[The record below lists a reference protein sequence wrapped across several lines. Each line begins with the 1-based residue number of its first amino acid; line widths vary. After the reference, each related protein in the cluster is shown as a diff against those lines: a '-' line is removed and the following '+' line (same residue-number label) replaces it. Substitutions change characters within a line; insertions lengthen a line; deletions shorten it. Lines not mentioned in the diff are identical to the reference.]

1 MAAIPVQQ
9 RRHGWRGK
17 REGLGEDRLAEDT
30 GGTMAKAGAA
40 NKTTAK
46 TEMEPPRAYGPRG
59 IGGLVARVAR
69 PAFRRRSPAASQIMT
84 EWATI
89 LGPDL
94 GARTAPRRFTAG
106 TLTIACDGPVA
117 MELQHLA
124 PQLIARIN
132 GHVGQR
138 LVERL
143 RFVQLAVVSHVIEP
157 PRAPRPRRLH
167 RRSRGFRRARCM
179 MRSPKARRRG
189 QGGRRHWRESART
202 LLTRHKTRQLG
213 IGSS

>member
-1 MAAIPVQQ
+1 
-9 RRHGWRGK
+9 
-17 REGLGEDRLAEDT
+17 LGEDRLAEDT

-89 LGPDL
+89 LGPNL
-94 GARTAPRRFTAG
+94 GARTAPHRFTAG

-157 PRAPRPRRLH
+157 PRAPRPPATPPPIEGISPGPLHDALARL
-167 RRSRGFRRARCM
+167 GGAV
-179 MRSPKARRRG
+179 KAAAAIR
-189 QGGRRHWRESART
+189 RESAPKRSGPGIK
-202 LLTRHKTRQLG
+202 RDSLG
-213 IGSS
+213 

>member
-1 MAAIPVQQ
+1 
-9 RRHGWRGK
+9 
-17 REGLGEDRLAEDT
+17 
-30 GGTMAKAGAA
+30 MAKAAAA
-40 NKTTAK
+40 NKATAK

-84 EWATI
+84 EWTTI
-89 LGPDL
+89 LGPEL
-94 GARTAPRRFTAG
+94 GARTTPHRVSDG
-106 TLTIACDGPVA
+106 TLTIACDGPAA

-143 RFVQLAVVSHVIEP
+143 RFVQLAPVSHVIEP
-157 PRAPRPRRLH
+157 PRAPRPAATPPPIEGISPGPLHDALSRLGSAVKTAAVTRRETASK
-167 RRSRGFRRARCM
+167 RS
-179 MRSPKARRRG
+179 
-189 QGGRRHWRESART
+189 
-202 LLTRHKTRQLG
+202 
-213 IGSS
+213 